1 MAEDCSI
8 TKTEAFEMDEIE
20 LAIANA
26 ALNRAMKEK
35 QSSSKGKGKGKG
47 QKRGG

>member
-8 TKTEAFEMDEIE
+8 TKTEAFEMDDIDV
-20 LAIANA
+20 AVANA

-35 QSSSKGKGKGKG
+35 KKANNNKK
-47 QKRGG
+47 